1 MTEPSHVQREC
12 AALQISHLFT
22 LTQSPLLGEDCKK
35 RLELPVK
42 RCVGVNLQTNRV
54 GRCIPGSIGGQQTP
68 GLQSGPL
75 QSPQSAAEY

>member
-1 MTEPSHVQREC
+1 MAGPVHAQRER

-42 RCVGVNLQTNRV
+42 RCTGVNLQTNRV
-54 GRCIPGSIGGQQTP
+54 GRCIPGSRGGQQTR
-68 GLQSGPL
+68 GLLSAPL